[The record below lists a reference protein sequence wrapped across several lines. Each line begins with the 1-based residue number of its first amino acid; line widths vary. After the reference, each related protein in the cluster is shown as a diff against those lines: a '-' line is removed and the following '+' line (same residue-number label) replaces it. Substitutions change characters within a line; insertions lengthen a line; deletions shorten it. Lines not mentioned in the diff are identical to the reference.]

1 MQQSELLMTIL
12 NDYLAEKSV
21 SPEARKEVEKFYE
34 YATTW
39 LFDKRPIG
47 LGHASGNGL
56 SVRFAD
62 SKELVMISSGDAS
75 AFVPPAVSITG
86 TNGGSVR
93 HAASSVVD
101 FSRGITGNNNNN
113 DY

>member
-1 MQQSELLMTIL
+1 MPQSELLTTIL

-21 SPEARKEVEKFYE
+21 GPEARKEVEKFYE
-34 YATTW
+34 YATAW
-39 LFDKRPIG
+39 LLDKRPIG
-47 LGHASGNGL
+47 LGHSFGNGL

-62 SKELVMISSGDAS
+62 AKELVMITSDDSG

-86 TNGGSVR
+86 ANGGSVR
-93 HAASSVVD
+93 QASSAVVD
-101 FSRGITGNNNNN
+101 SSFGITGNN

>member
-1 MQQSELLMTIL
+1 MPQSELLTTIL

-21 SPEARKEVEKFYE
+21 DAESRREVEKFYE
-34 YATTW
+34 YATAW
-39 LFDKRPIG
+39 LLDKKPIG
-47 LGHASGNGL
+47 LGHSFGSGL

-62 SKELVMISSGDAS
+62 AKELVMISSAESD

-86 TNGGSVR
+86 TSGGSVR
-93 HAASSVVD
+93 QASSAVVD
-101 FSRGITGNNNNN
+101 SSRSITGHN